1 MSPNQ
6 HKPCQLI
13 LILHTSPFAS
23 HPQNRR
29 EGRPLAPMGHHE
41 QASGNP
47 TLEWMHL
54 AVKEAGNG
62 LNG

>member
-1 MSPNQ
+1 
-6 HKPCQLI
+6 
-13 LILHTSPFAS
+13 
-23 HPQNRR
+23 
-29 EGRPLAPMGHHE
+29 MGHHE

-47 TLEWMHL
+47 TLEWIHL